1 MSHLHEHHH
10 NVHELP
16 ISVAGPLQDAAHG
29 GPMNVGEG
37 RHSSHSSQEK
47 DFEKRGAVMDDVEA
61 APSSAEDEDLYG
73 DDEPGRFSEKW
84 NAFRASKTFTIIRDF
99 AMIALLLGIWIPSV
113 VRQETRHY
121 WIITSIIAWFFILVI
136 LFHKS
141 KYIPKKPFSNAIGAA
156 WGATFERVWRMLPYL
171 GKLGV
176 GWAAVAVLFLGSTFG
191 IKQTESSPYKWRVV
205 SLVGMA
211 VMYGACWIMSSKRR
225 AVRAQPIILGL
236 CMQMIFG
243 LLVFKTG
250 AGLAV
255 ITWLALAASDLLE
268 SGIQG
273 GANFFWR
280 DFIENGY
287 FFTNTLSA
295 IIFFVAFAT
304 LLSYIGALTWFVQKF
319 AWFFSKTFGISG
331 AEAVVAAASPFIGQ
345 GENCVL
351 VRPYVKHMTDSEIH
365 QALVSGFATIA
376 GSVFIAYVS
385 LGIPPKDLLTSSLM
399 SIPASIAL
407 SKTMMPETRKPVTMG
422 KAAVFEHDE
431 ATDGPKPYNALHAF
445 SEGAWF
451 GLRVA
456 GLIFCNV
463 LCIVSAL
470 YAVNGILAWVG
481 QFWGIARSGPDSLSI
496 QLIGGYI
503 LYPFTFLLGVP
514 PADILPVS
522 KIIAVKIAANEFVA
536 FDAISTNFKA
546 DPLWVSERAQL
557 ICRYAVCGF
566 GNLAS
571 AGINIGI
578 LVAMAP
584 NKADRIIRLTPRALF
599 TGILAT
605 LSTACVA
612 GLLG

>member
-1 MSHLHEHHH
+1 MSHDHH
-10 NVHELP
+10 VHELP
-16 ISVAGPLQDAAHG
+16 ISIASPLQEAAHG
-29 GPMNVGEG
+29 GPLNVGVS
-37 RHSSHSSQEK
+37 SSHSSQEK
-47 DFEKRGAVMDDVEA
+47 DYEKRSYPATDDVEA
-61 APSSAEDEDLYG
+61 APSTEDEDLYG
-73 DDEPGRFSEKW
+73 DDEPSKFAEKW
-84 NAFRASKTFTIIRDF
+84 NAFRASRTFTIIRDF
-99 AMIALLLGIWIPSV
+99 AIIGLLIGIWVPSV
-113 VRQETRHY
+113 VREKTRHY
-121 WIITSIIAWFFILVI
+121 WIITSILAWFFILVI

-141 KYIPKKPFSNAIGAA
+141 KYIPKKPFSDAISKVWGAA
-156 WGATFERVWRMLPYL
+156 VARPWNMLPYY
-171 GKLGV
+171 GKLGA
-176 GWAAVAVLFLGSTFG
+176 GWAAVLVLFLGSTFG
-191 IKQTESSPYKWRVV
+191 IKQTEASPYKWRVV
-205 SLVGMA
+205 SLVGMTFMYA
-211 VMYGACWIMSSKRR
+211 VCWIMSSKRR

-365 QALVSGFATIA
+365 QALTSGFATIA

-407 SKTMMPETRKPVTMG
+407 SKTMMPETRRPVTMG

-431 ATDGPKPYNALHAF
+431 STDGPKPYNALHAF

-470 YAVNGILAWVG
+470 YAINGVLAWIG
-481 QFWGIARSGPDSLSI
+481 QFWGIARSGADSLSI

-514 PADILPVS
+514 PKDILPVS
-522 KIIAVKIAANEFVA
+522 KIIAFVA
-536 FDAISTNFKA
+536 FDQIATNAKA

>member
-1 MSHLHEHHH
+1 MSHLHEQQHT
-10 NVHELP
+10 HELP
-16 ISVAGPLQDAAHG
+16 ISVASPLQEAAHG
-29 GPMNVGEG
+29 GPMHTGNGIGAAALPGLRSE
-37 RHSSHSSQEK
+37 HSHSHSSQSQEK
-47 DFEKRGAVMDDVEA
+47 DYEKRPYPATDDVEA
-61 APSSAEDEDLYG
+61 APSSAEEEGEDLYA
-73 DDEPGRFSEKW
+73 DDEPSKYAEKW
-84 NAFRASKTFTIIRDF
+84 NAFRDSKTFTIMRDF
-99 AMIALLLGIWIPSV
+99 LMIGLLIGIWIPSV
-113 VRQETRHY
+113 VREKTRHY
-121 WIITSIIAWFFILVI
+121 WIITSIIAWFLILVI

-141 KYIPKKPFSNAIGAA
+141 KYIPKKPFSNAISKV
-156 WGATFERVWRMLPYL
+156 WGMTIARPWNMLPYI

-176 GWAAVAVLFLGSTFG
+176 GWGAVAVLFLGSTFG
-191 IKQTESSPYKWRVV
+191 IKATDASPYKWRVV

-211 VMYGACWIMSSKRR
+211 FMYAVCWIMSSKRR

-273 GANFFWR
+273 GAQFFWR

-304 LLSYIGALTWFVQKF
+304 LLSYVGALTWFVQKF

-365 QALVSGFATIA
+365 QALTSGFATIA

-407 SKTMMPETRKPVTMG
+407 SKTMMPETKKPVTMG

-470 YAVNGILAWVG
+470 YAVNGVLAWVG
-481 QFWGIARSGPDSLSI
+481 QFWGIARSGADSLSI

-503 LYPFTFLLGVP
+503 LYPFTF
-514 PADILPVS
+514 
-522 KIIAVKIAANEFVA
+522 FVA
-536 FDAISTNFKA
+536 FDQISTNFKA